1 MGWGLAR
8 LSYLTPTQILSGW
21 ESWTSTRG
29 SGAETFDFVLTFVP
43 LKNESLQRMYDWEFL
58 NGLDGR
64 WVYELQRRYH
74 LFYLQGQS
82 TNGSEA
88 ETVSVE

>member
-21 ESWTSTRG
+21 ESWTPTCG

-43 LKNESLQRMYDWEFL
+43 LKNGTLQRMYDWEYWMDWMGVGFTSCRDDTTFFIFKDKVRMVRKPKL
-58 NGLDGR
+58 
-64 WVYELQRRYH
+64 
-74 LFYLQGQS
+74 YL
-82 TNGSEA
+82 
-88 ETVSVE
+88 